1 MPLAT
6 VLIAMLDTWAPR
18 VNISKSK
25 LMLPMAYGVIL
36 GGEGSLIGST
46 LNIVALSQAK
56 ESDNWD
62 GDDVRFFE
70 FGYVSLPLF
79 VISILYVVLLS
90 PHLLKARQQ
99 NEESVRQAAKDYW
112 AVFFVPEGSWM
123 VGNSIDLS
131 GVTRC
136 PQVTLRE
143 VERNLRP
150 ITITDSKNYTDL
162 IIEAGDCFIFS
173 GSSEGIGNLRNL
185 KGIFPIVQKQIDLL
199 GNRRRRRC
207 LFEVVVDRHGSIAY
221 KTVSFIKFRETFEAV
236 IIAIRR
242 TGSTKHYYKYGDLN
256 IRPGDSFLIEA
267 KNNFDKLRAN
277 DTNFALI
284 RAVENTRP
292 RREGKTMDKYRA
304 VHCVVGVIVMVVLE
318 SLGIADICSTSWIL
332 AVTLIINKTLTL
344 EEAKRAIR
352 VDILLNNAA
361 ALGVA
366 RAIEVV
372 GWSSVLAHRMSSLS
386 SGFGLFGVLCG
397 VFLTTAWMSAFVG
410 GTTTALIMLEPVL
423 SLANELDSNTKL
435 FFMVLIFG
443 ANSSFI
449 TQFSFQIMSM
459 IMIPGSYSHKDI
471 FRFGIILQIVLLF
484 TSVGLSILI
493 WH

>member
-1 MPLAT
+1 MIRNYTQWIVLLSCVVIYQVLGIITLEDALEVIITQGFSNDGVITVAILFIVAEGIKETGMVTNFCTIIMGSTTNTAYAQFKLMLLAGFLSLFINVSSIKDVPLAS

-25 LMLPMAYGVIL
+25 LMLPMAYGVII
-36 GGEGSLIGST
+36 GGEGSLIGSS

-62 GDDVRFFE
+62 GTDVRFFD

-79 VISILYVVLLS
+79 VTSILYVVLLS
-90 PHLLKARQQ
+90 PYLLRAEQQ
-99 NEESVRQAAKDYW
+99 SEASVREDAKDYW
-112 AVFFVPEGSWM
+112 AVFFVPRESWM

-143 VERNLRP
+143 VERNLKP
-150 ITITDSKNYTDL
+150 IAITDSKYHTDL

-173 GSSEGIGNLRNL
+173 GSSEGIGYLRNF

-242 TGSTKHYYKYGDLN
+242 TGSAKYYYKYGDLK

-277 DTNFALI
+277 ETNFALI

-318 SLGIADICSTSWIL
+318 TVGVADICSTSWIL
-332 AVTLIINKTLTL
+332 AVSLIINKTLTL

-352 VDILLNNAA
+352 FDMLLNNAA

-366 RAIEVV
+366 R
-372 GWSSVLAHRMSSLS
+372 
-386 SGFGLFGVLCG
+386 
-397 VFLTTAWMSAFVG
+397 
-410 GTTTALIMLEPVL
+410 
-423 SLANELDSNTKL
+423 
-435 FFMVLIFG
+435 
-443 ANSSFI
+443 
-449 TQFSFQIMSM
+449 
-459 IMIPGSYSHKDI
+459 
-471 FRFGIILQIVLLF
+471 LLKWWD
-484 TSVGLSILI
+484 GPQ
-493 WH
+493 